1 MGNIDLVNNR
11 PDYSFRIFSSQSDYT
26 LIRREIW
33 LLDDETSILG
43 VLDDDTHTILNAIQ
57 LDYQQTLLLKQVID
71 AL

>member
-1 MGNIDLVNNR
+1 MIDHHALGEGLIDDLLILLIHSTPMGNIDLVNNR

-43 VLDDDTHTILNAIQ
+43 VLDDDT
-57 LDYQQTLLLKQVID
+57 
-71 AL
+71 